1 MWDEFFALLH
11 GIGFTLLKI
20 VPVSIA
26 LALVFSALSFSGP
39 AIRGS
44 RGGASASS

>member
-1 MWDEFFALLH
+1 MWDEFVALLH

-26 LALVFSALSFSGP
+26 LAPGV
-39 AIRGS
+39 
-44 RGGASASS
+44 